1 MNLTKRQRMLSAM
14 FLVGLV
20 GLVADRT
27 LLRPQ
32 GGPAAA
38 SAEVLPASPN
48 AAASSAGAPSVEGT
62 PAPTPVPE
70 RLNKL
75 LSGQEIQVDELRDP
89 FALPPSW
96 SGTTAGAGKKAPD
109 AITTFV
115 RKHQLKAVFMQG
127 QETCVQVDD
136 NFLVP
141 GQSVDGFKLVSV
153 NQRIAVFEHEGKEVT
168 LELVSK

>member
-1 MNLTKRQRMLSAM
+1 MNLSKRQKLLAAV

-27 LLRPQ
+27 ILRPQ

-38 SAEVLPASPN
+38 SAESLPASPR
-48 AAASSAGAPSVEGT
+48 AAVSAGNVPAGDNA
-62 PAPTPVPE
+62 PAPATVAE
-70 RLNKL
+70 RLNNL
-75 LSGQEIQVDELRDP
+75 LAGPEMGMQELRDP

-96 SGTTAGAGKKAPD
+96 SGTTTATGQKIPD
-109 AITTFV
+109 ATTVFV

-127 QETCVQVDD
+127 EETCAQVDD
-136 NFLVP
+136 TFLVP

-153 NQRIAVFEHEGKEVT
+153 DQRTALFEHEGKQVT
-168 LELVSK
+168 LELASK